1 MQSSDR
7 LAIDQQDYVIA
18 LRRELHRIPETR
30 FETKCTRD
38 VILREIKSLASSC
51 KSSCTFGEAH
61 ESKGGIVFDIDVPGC
76 TDRLLFR
83 ADFDA
88 LLIEEDTGLEFS
100 SVNKGVSHACGHDT
114 HVAMLTGFLKAVSDG
129 DLIPAHNL
137 RIVFQDGEE
146 NPGVPPE
153 TESGGEILVR
163 EGVTEG
169 VSRAYTVHV
178 LVDNN
183 SRKGAFIS
191 CGGAML
197 ANTGR
202 ISMIINSTGG
212 HAGMPDTGVNALRVA
227 RAVMDRLDSLRV
239 EIAGSIGD
247 IALEPVILNAGK
259 SSNVMPSRAEIWY
272 SFRSLLPR
280 EKHLEISERI
290 VSEIKKTALSMN
302 AEIDAVSMPGAPLLI
317 NDKDEYERVSKLLNS
332 SGEKAV
338 EIPPMLGG
346 EDFAHY
352 LYRVP
357 GVMFWLD
364 AGQEGSG
371 NQHTPK
377 FNPDES
383 VMWRGVHFWMLLAM
397 E

>member
-1 MQSSDR
+1 MVLPR
-7 LAIDQQDYVIA
+7 
-18 LRRELHRIPETR
+18 
-30 FETKCTRD
+30 
-38 VILREIKSLASSC
+38 
-51 KSSCTFGEAH
+51 

-76 TDRLLFR
+76 TDRILFR

-88 LLIEEDTGLEFS
+88 LLIEENTGLEFS

-114 HVAMLTGFLKAVSDG
+114 HVAMLMGLIKAVSDG
-129 DLIPAHNL
+129 SLTPVHNL

-153 TESGGEILVR
+153 TESGGEILIR

-169 VSRAYTVHV
+169 VSHAYSLHI

-183 SRKGAFIS
+183 IRNAVFIS
-191 CGGAML
+191 CGGPML

-202 ISMIINSTGG
+202 ISMTINCSGG
-212 HAGMPDTGVNALRVA
+212 HAGMPDEGVNALRVA
-227 RAVMDRLDSLRV
+227 RKVMDRLDTLNS
-239 EIAGSIGD
+239 EIAATIGN

-259 SSNVMPSRAEIWY
+259 SSNVMPSEAQMWY
-272 SFRSLLPR
+272 SFRSLLTR
-280 EKHLEISERI
+280 EQHLEISGRI
-290 VSEIKKTALSMN
+290 IAEIKKTASDMK
-302 AEIDAVSMPGAPLLI
+302 AEIDCVSNPGAPLLV
-317 NDKDEYERVSKLLNS
+317 NDNDEFERVFKLLNCN
-332 SGEKAV
+332 GQKAV
-338 EIPPMLGG
+338 EAPPMLGG

-364 AGQEGSG
+364 AGQDGSG

-377 FNPDES
+377 FNPDEN
-383 VMWRGVHFWMLLAM
+383 VLWRGVHYWVLLAM
-397 E
+397 N